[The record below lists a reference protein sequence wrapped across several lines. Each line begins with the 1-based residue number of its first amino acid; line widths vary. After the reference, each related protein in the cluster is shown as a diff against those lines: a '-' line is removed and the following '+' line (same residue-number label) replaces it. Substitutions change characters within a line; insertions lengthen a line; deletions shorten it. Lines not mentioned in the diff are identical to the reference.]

1 MNSMADTGLR
11 SEMRQE
17 LRQLER
23 NLHDGAQQRLVA
35 LALDLKLVQARLE
48 DDPRAA
54 AAMLATARDELDLAL
69 EELRELARGLNPS
82 ILSERGLRAA
92 LQQLARRAPMSV
104 RLEAPLSGR
113 LPEQVET
120 TAYYLVAE
128 ALTNATKHARA
139 SEAVVRLSLLPCGVR
154 IEIRDDGV
162 GGADIVPGGG
172 LHGLADRLEAVGGSL
187 EVESPQGDGTTLS
200 AFVPLG

>member
-1 MNSMADTGLR
+1 MNSMADTGLNP
-11 SEMRQE
+11 EMRRE

-35 LALDLKLVQARLE
+35 LALDLKLVQTRLE
-48 DDPRAA
+48 DDPQAA
-54 AAMLATARDELDLAL
+54 ARLLASAREELDLAL
-69 EELRELARGLNPS
+69 EELRELARGLHPTV
-82 ILSERGLRAA
+82 LTERGLRAA
-92 LQQLARRAPMSV
+92 LQQLARRALMPV

-113 LPEQVET
+113 LPENVEA

-139 SEAVVRLSLLPCGVR
+139 TEAVVRLTPLPSGGR
-154 IEIRDDGV
+154 IEISDDGV
-162 GGADIVPGGG
+162 GGAGILPGGG

-187 EVESPQGDGTTLS
+187 EVVSPRGAGTTLD